1 MFINREKECEF
12 LRRKISSGKS
22 ELLVIYGRRRVGK
35 TFLLQNCI
43 ENALFFTA
51 DLSSSVHLMN
61 RFLDE
66 IRDILRLPQSIRIS
80 SWDDFFALLSEVFD
94 KRRDLNVVVF
104 DEFQYI
110 PMRDE
115 SFLSILQRW
124 WDEKFSKR
132 NIKLIL
138 CGSYIGMTEKIA
150 LSHNSPIYGRRTGQ
164 YKILPLDFFDS
175 VKFLN
180 FKSKEDYV
188 MAYSVTDGIPLYLM
202 EFSGYEDFQAALLE
216 RVLSPGEYL
225 VEEGKFL
232 TLEEF
237 KKDPSNYYSILLAI
251 AQGKT
256 TPGEIADASGIDH
269 KSVGVYL
276 SRLVDLGLVVN
287 EYPFSLYKKPKRKPH
302 YSIAD
307 EYLRFYFRYIY
318 PNKELIYRGL
328 REKMLERIVST
339 LNQHVSFTFE
349 KIARQYLIRKVHV
362 EKVGRW
368 WGEGQEIDVV
378 AIKDDI
384 LYVAECKWS
393 NKKVDNRTLNRLK
406 NKVPYLLKDLQV
418 DDLSIVYYLFSK
430 SGFENLK
437 ESDDVKLVSLDDLL

>member
-1 MFINREKECEF
+1 MIQYVGVGKRYSSEIKMLREILKGVDLSGERF
-12 LRRKISSGKS
+12 LADRLYDVRWLRGYLERKGVKGVIRVRRD
-22 ELLVIYGRRRVGK
+22 RVGREDVGGEEYK
-35 TFLLQNCI
+35 ERNEI
-43 ENALFFTA
+43 EGLFGNLKMKLSGYVAAYREDMAMVLAL
-51 DLSSSVHLMN
+51 V
-61 RFLDE
+61 RFLAYNMYVVYFVL
-66 IRDILRLPQSIRIS
+66 IFSRFYLIFLPLLPRFLKHRL
-80 SWDDFFALLSEVFD
+80 
-94 KRRDLNVVVF
+94 
-104 DEFQYI
+104 
-110 PMRDE
+110 
-115 SFLSILQRW
+115 
-124 WDEKFSKR
+124 
-132 NIKLIL
+132 
-138 CGSYIGMTEKIA
+138 
-150 LSHNSPIYGRRTGQ
+150 
-164 YKILPLDFFDS
+164 LPLDFFDS

-180 FKSKEDYV
+180 FKSKEGYV

-237 KKDPSNYYSILLAI
+237 KKDPSNYYSILLEI

-276 SRLVDLGLVVN
+276 SKLVDLGLVVN

-328 REKMLERIVST
+328 REKLLERIVST

-349 KIARQYLIRKVHV
+349 KIARQYLTREVQV

-368 WGEGQEIDVV
+368 WGEGQEIDIV
-378 AIKDDI
+378 AIKGGT
-384 LYVAECKWS
+384 LYVAECEWS

-406 NKVPYLLKDLQV
+406 SKVPYLLKDLQV